1 MQRITNPN
9 SPLTLLQ
16 QRLQYVDKHPE
27 RDWLVFTENVPQWP
41 ITLSNPK
48 IEQHL
53 ITDYSSCN
61 GDIEL
66 MDAICRREKLKYGL
80 EIQREH
86 VLVTNG
92 ALHGLSLIFQS
103 YYKTGATVLCQA
115 PFLKSTADLL
125 TRYGFNISYF
135 STNRGE
141 IDIEFL
147 RKACSQQD
155 VRFIYINSPH
165 NPTGD
170 VLSKDCIEQLVQL
183 ANEQK
188 VGFILDSVYD
198 SFLFQNDLTY
208 SPLSFSE
215 NWEHVYT
222 VNSMSKN
229 YGSPGLR
236 IGWIN
241 SSKRNIDL
249 LAGLLE
255 QETIAVCGIAQKQA
269 RNVIEFGNT
278 ELINRVK
285 ETNKLIQ
292 QYLIHFKNI
301 EYNIPDGGTQFFI
314 KIPVEDSD
322 LFADY
327 MQLKYG
333 LVLTTSSNYSGIE
346 GSFLRIP
353 MVYPIDTTKR
363 ALELLLK
370 GMEDFPSTFL
380 HSYSYA
386 NSIKP

>member
-16 QRLQYVDKHPE
+16 QRLQYVDQHPE

-41 ITLSNPK
+41 FALTNPK
-48 IEQHL
+48 IEQHF
-53 ITDYSSCN
+53 ITDYSSCKGN
-61 GDIEL
+61 VDLI
-66 MDAICRREKLKYGL
+66 DAICLREKQKYGL
-80 EIQREH
+80 ETQREH
-86 VLVTNG
+86 VLITNG
-92 ALHGLSLIFQS
+92 ALHGLSLIFQH
-103 YYKTGATVLCQA
+103 YNKTGATVLCQA
-115 PFLKSTADLL
+115 PVLKSTADLL
-125 TRYGFNISYF
+125 TRYGFNITYF
-135 STNRGE
+135 STDQGE
-141 IDIEFL
+141 VDIEFL
-147 RKACSQQD
+147 KKACIQQD
-155 VRFIYINSPH
+155 VCFIYVNSPH

-183 ANEQK
+183 AIEQK

-208 SPLSFSE
+208 SSLSFSE
-215 NWEHVYT
+215 SSEYIYT

-255 QETIAVCGIAQKQA
+255 QETIAVCGVAQKQA
-269 RNVIEFGNT
+269 LNLIEFGNT
-278 ELINRVK
+278 ELINTVY
-285 ETNKLIQ
+285 ETKKLIQ
-292 QYLIHFKNI
+292 QYLLQFKNI
-301 EYNIPDGGTQFFI
+301 EYKIPNGGTQFFI
-314 KIPVEDSD
+314 KIPVEDID

-333 LVLTTSSNYSGIE
+333 LVLTTGSNYSGIE

-353 MVYPIDTTKR
+353 MVYPLDITKR
-363 ALELLLK
+363 ALELLLQ
-370 GMEDFPSTFL
+370 GMENLPYISGE
-380 HSYSYA
+380 SYSYS
-386 NSIKP
+386 N